1 MMSVEPSESRGERTE
16 DLPVIQQALAR
27 AIQEALRRH
36 KEAGN
41 PVATWRDGRVEW
53 VRAEDIKVPER
64 G

>member
-1 MMSVEPSESRGERTE
+1 MSVDPSESREERTE
-16 DLPVIQQALAR
+16 NLPLIRQALAR
-27 AIQEALRRH
+27 AVQEALRRH

>member
-1 MMSVEPSESRGERTE
+1 MSVEPSESRGERTE

>member
-1 MMSVEPSESRGERTE
+1 MSVEPSESREERTE
-16 DLPVIQQALAR
+16 NLPLIRQALAR
-27 AIQEALRRH
+27 AVQEALRRH

-53 VRAEDIKVPER
+53 VRAEDIEVPER

>member
-1 MMSVEPSESRGERTE
+1 MSVEPSESRDERTE
-16 DLPVIQQALAR
+16 NLPVIQQALAR
-27 AIQEALRRH
+27 AVQEALRRH

-53 VRAEDIKVPER
+53 VRAEDIEVPER

>member
-1 MMSVEPSESRGERTE
+1 MSVEPSESREERTE
-16 DLPVIQQALAR
+16 NLPLIRQALAR
-27 AIQEALRRH
+27 AVREALRRH

-53 VRAEDIKVPER
+53 VRAEDIEVPER